1 MSIAPQINVAAG
13 SLGAFERLALGWQA
27 KLFLF
32 LGLRAKAMTIFKQV
46 LARAPNDVNALNSLA
61 YEAQLQERHAEALG
75 LYQQVAEL
83 QPESSN
89 AHFNLAF
96 VMEPLGQLTEAE
108 REFRVAIKLEEKMDR
123 AWYGLGLVLVI
134 VAEMMAGTLR

>member
-1 MSIAPQINVAAG
+1 MSIAPQLNIAAG
-13 SLGAFERLALGWQA
+13 SLGTFERLALGWQA

-61 YEAQLQERHAEALG
+61 YEAQLQERPAEALS

-83 QPESSN
+83 HGMAWVWCWCAWAACRKPLQLSS
-89 AHFNLAF
+89 ATQSCS
-96 VMEPLGQLTEAE
+96 P
-108 REFRVAIKLEEKMDR
+108 
-123 AWYGLGLVLVI
+123 
-134 VAEMMAGTLR
+134 